1 MNIIEN
7 INQLRMISLVLLIL
21 SVVFLLFALIVAKRN
36 NLYEYYQ
43 IRRGKSKR
51 QKQNKI
57 EKQNVVSQYYSEPLQ
72 SDDTHEILN
81 ASEILDDT
89 SDLNS
94 SSHLGENFQG
104 ILNQVIDDD
113 DYSNDNAPSTANN
126 AQEDVD
132 SIEETTILPQNH
144 NDDGVEETTI
154 LPKNNLENGE
164 EETTLLS
171 QQEEDEDGA
180 EATTLL
186 DETQF
191 VDLPSDGEEETS
203 LLDETDM
210 VPLGEDVSEES
221 DLVENLPI
229 PTIDDTHGTHGD
241 EGIDETA
248 VLKNSEANDSGEEET
263 TLLDSNSSEKT
274 NKKKPKRKP
283 LDYWGPRVK
292 KFVLSSEKHVNAI
305 VTTEN

>member
-94 SSHLGENFQG
+94 SSHLGENSQG
-104 ILNQVIDDD
+104 ILNQIIDDD
-113 DYSNDNAPSTANN
+113 DYSNDNNPSAVSN

-144 NDDGVEETTI
+144 NDDGIEETTI

-171 QQEEDEDGA
+171 QQEDPEDGS

-210 VPLGEDVSEES
+210 VPLGEETSEEP

-229 PTIDDTHGTHGD
+229 PTIDDTHED

-248 VLKNSEANDSGEEET
+248 VLKNSEAKEQLESGEEET
-263 TLLDSNSSEKT
+263 TLLDSNSSKDT
-274 NKKKPKRKP
+274 NTKKPKRKP

-292 KFVLSSEKHVNAI
+292 KFVLSSEKNVNAI